1 MEWVILL
8 GIDKQASKWPA
19 ATCGEY
25 KGAAPLCVPP
35 LLTGPNSWA
44 LNLATSDLTYAG
56 A

>member
-1 MEWVILL
+1 MEMVILL
-8 GIDKQASKWPA
+8 RIDKQSNV

-25 KGAAPLCVPP
+25 KGAAPPCVPP
-35 LLTGPNSWA
+35 LLTGPKTWA

>member
-8 GIDKQASKWPA
+8 GIDKQANKWPA

-25 KGAAPLCVPP
+25 KGAAPPYVPP
-35 LLTGPNSWA
+35 LQAYPKSRA
-44 LNLATSDLTYAG
+44 LNLATSDLTHAG